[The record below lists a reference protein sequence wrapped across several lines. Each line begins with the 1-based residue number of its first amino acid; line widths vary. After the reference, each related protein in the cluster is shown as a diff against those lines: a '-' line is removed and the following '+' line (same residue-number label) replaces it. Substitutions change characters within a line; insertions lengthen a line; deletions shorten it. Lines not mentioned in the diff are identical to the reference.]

1 MRKKECEANK
11 LEAAILRS
19 SKISSSL
26 PPSLS
31 FPFCRPSAARGLFR
45 PLSLS
50 LALQGQGFLLPL
62 VSRSN
67 ALRPETPP
75 ETERD
80 GEGRKEGRK
89 DMGFIMEV
97 GKTQESE
104 IEIKVVLLFYFLF
117 L

>member
-1 MRKKECEANK
+1 MEGRHPPFFKD
-11 LEAAILRS
+11 LV
-19 SKISSSL
+19 L

-31 FPFCRPSAARGLFR
+31 FPFLAFFG
-45 PLSLS
+45 LSLS

-75 ETERD
+75 DTERD
-80 GEGRKEGRK
+80 GEGRK

-97 GKTQESE
+97 GETQESE
-104 IEIKVVLLFYFLF
+104 IAIHFASEKMILKPR
-117 L
+117 